1 MNRRAHF
8 VPVRS
13 VRHAQADVAEKPP
26 VRSRRPR
33 KLAGAVPCGLAGLPA
48 QKRRISMPWVSGGNA
63 WNVNFDDGNSN
74 SDDTSNTN
82 RVRCVR

>member
-1 MNRRAHF
+1 
-8 VPVRS
+8 
-13 VRHAQADVAEKPP
+13 
-26 VRSRRPR
+26 
-33 KLAGAVPCGLAGLPA
+33 
-48 QKRRISMPWVSGGNA
+48 MPWVSGGNA